1 MITVKFGETR
11 FEAIERL
18 RLAVPSR
25 PHSAQR
31 CPARATQRRPRE
43 ILGLVKGG
51 SGPTFFHSSGFSG
64 NHRLLFVL
72 FDACLKAAYRTFSK
86 GENKRAG
93 DGKGGKKGERK
104 SNQGKHENKMTF
116 VP

>member
-1 MITVKFGETR
+1 M
-11 FEAIERL
+11 
-18 RLAVPSR
+18 
-25 PHSAQR
+25 
-31 CPARATQRRPRE
+31 
-43 ILGLVKGG
+43 
-51 SGPTFFHSSGFSG
+51 
-64 NHRLLFVL
+64 L

-93 DGKGGKKGERK
+93 DGKGEKKGERK